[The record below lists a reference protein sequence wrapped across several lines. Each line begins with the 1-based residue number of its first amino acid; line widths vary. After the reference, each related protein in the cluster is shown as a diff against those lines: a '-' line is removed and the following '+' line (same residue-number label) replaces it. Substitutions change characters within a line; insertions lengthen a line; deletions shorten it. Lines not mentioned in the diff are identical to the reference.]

1 MADKV
6 TNRDNMQTK
15 TDTLKHKLHLFKL
28 AVVAAKDYYNGNIQ
42 HNSIQEALTKAI
54 INGSSIKHGIK
65 QF

>member
-1 MADKV
+1 
-6 TNRDNMQTK
+6 MQTK